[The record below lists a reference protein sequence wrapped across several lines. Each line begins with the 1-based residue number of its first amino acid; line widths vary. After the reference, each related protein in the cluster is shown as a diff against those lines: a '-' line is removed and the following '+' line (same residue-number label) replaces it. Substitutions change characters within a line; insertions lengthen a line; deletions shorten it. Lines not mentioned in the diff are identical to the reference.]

1 MRRDEDHGS
10 PGDAGGTTR
19 QPHAVHAWHPEI
31 AHDEI
36 EWSLRGTSGPLPRS
50 RLRTRPA
57 RGGRAGPFQARLIV
71 DDQTRLR
78 IARVLEWRPT
88 VARPRPSVP
97 VLTADAILTSHRDPA
112 RAVSARAL
120 QWSTHADPPSLTSRS
135 HGRLV
140 ARVRSSPRRRRTG
153 ADFTLRDLGNKE
165 VSLSDYK
172 GKVVLVNFWA
182 TWCGPCKVEMPHL
195 DKMDAEFESRGF
207 EVLSISTDDARAASM
222 VKPFIKKNG
231 YQFTVLLDKTTA
243 VVSKYNPAKT
253 LPYTAIIDRDGRI
266 AHVHMGYNPGDEK
279 KMREEILAL
288 LGPEDAAVEGT

>member
-1 MRRDEDHGS
+1 M
-10 PGDAGGTTR
+10 P
-19 QPHAVHAWHPEI
+19 
-31 AHDEI
+31 
-36 EWSLRGTSGPLPRS
+36 
-50 RLRTRPA
+50 
-57 RGGRAGPFQARLIV
+57 
-71 DDQTRLR
+71 TRLR
-78 IARVLEWRPT
+78 SLLAAT
-88 VARPRPSVP
+88 VVGALS
-97 VLTADAILTSHRDPA
+97 LASGPA
-112 RAVSARAL
+112 
-120 QWSTHADPPSLTSRS
+120 HAAGEQAP
-135 HGRLV
+135 
-140 ARVRSSPRRRRTG
+140 
-153 ADFTLRDLGNKE
+153 DFTLRDLGNKE

-279 KMREEILAL
+279 KMREEVLAL
-288 LGPEDAAVEGT
+288 LGPEEAAVEGP